1 MSDQEIPL
9 SKQDQLALAIARGT
23 SVTLWSRANQVPRR
37 TAFRWASDPKV
48 RDVVETCRRRARDR
62 AIGRMARRAT
72 WASDQF
78 AMLAKTAESEP
89 VKLRA
94 LRSIFSDVLAVSK
107 GPDLKSR
114 LAEIEAI

>member
-23 SVTLWSRANQVPRR
+23 SVTLWARANQVPRR
-37 TAFRWASDPKV
+37 TAYRWASDPKV

-72 WASDQF
+72 WASDQI
-78 AMLAKTAESEP
+78 AILATAAESESL
-89 VKLRA
+89 KLRA
-94 LRSIFSDVLAVSK
+94 LRSIFSDVVAVSK